1 MPPDWSNVA
10 ISLALVR
17 GKGERVD
24 GRHLAGCKRATE
36 LRYLPLLFGA
46 LSFRALDSF
55 LQLLLERGQDLI
67 PALGLLL
74 VLLIAV
80 QPKRSIGAQENQE
93 ELSDPPPDKS
103 RLRRRRHPTSDSG
116 RIVGRTV
123 RSRFLS
129 L

>member
-1 MPPDWSNVA
+1 MRLRPPRIMDSRSRSEVSVFTSSNSMPPDWSNVA

-80 QPKRSIGAQENQE
+80 QPKRSIGAQEKQE
-93 ELSDPPPDKS
+93 E
-103 RLRRRRHPTSDSG
+103 
-116 RIVGRTV
+116 
-123 RSRFLS
+123 
-129 L
+129 